1 MTPSQIKDIFEQQ
14 APNYDAQ
21 WAKTAPIR
29 DALLYLLNSYFADLP
44 EDAHILGVG
53 VGTGVELAHL
63 AQHHPG
69 WRFTAVEPAAAMLA
83 ACRKRAETEGFA
95 DRCDFVEGYVDA
107 LPDTKKFD
115 AATCFLVSQFILDT
129 SARSQFFAQIQ
140 QRLKPGGLLASSDL
154 ASDIHS
160 HEYEVRLR
168 TWVQMLNS
176 ADVPDEMIERIRKAY
191 STDVALLSPEKVAD
205 IIRKAGFES
214 VVPFYQAGLIH
225 GWVSQTP
232 GDFKL

>member
-1 MTPSQIKDIFEQQ
+1 MTPNQLKDLFDQQ

-29 DALLYLLNSYFADLP
+29 DALLYLLDAYFADLP
-44 EDAHILGVG
+44 ENAHVLGVG

-63 AQHHPG
+63 AKLHPS

-83 ACRKRAETEGFA
+83 ACRQRAEAEGFA
-95 DRCDFVEGYVDA
+95 DRCEFVEGYVEA
-107 LPDTKKFD
+107 LPGAAEFD

-129 SARSQFFAQIQ
+129 QARSQFFADIR

-154 ASDIHS
+154 ASDVRS
-160 HEYEVRLR
+160 PEYEVRLKA
-168 TWVQMLNS
+168 WVQMLNS
-176 ADVPDEMIERIRKAY
+176 ADVPTEMIERIRKAY
-191 STDVALLSPEKVAD
+191 ATDVAVLPPAQVAD
-205 IIRKAGFES
+205 IIRAGGFDV

-225 GWVSQTP
+225 GWWS
-232 GDFKL
+232 KRN